1 MLHRLPDRNNP
12 TLTAPMRQKRYSRP
26 FRPNASQFKVSL
38 DQRDRGESEML
49 ARAGVGDEVVG
60 GGVHGVIVMLSSALA
75 IYQKPPTPLDWW
87 DAGTFFHCR
96 QHGAREARNTHG
108 SPSAMSAR

>member
-1 MLHRLPDRNNP
+1 MQMMAIR
-12 TLTAPMRQKRYSRP
+12 
-26 FRPNASQFKVSL
+26 
-38 DQRDRGESEML
+38 
-49 ARAGVGDEVVG
+49 RAIWDDDM
-60 GGVHGVIVMLSSALA
+60 VIVMLSSALA

-87 DAGTFFHCR
+87 DAGTFFHCH